1 MADGFRS
8 QFPPGTTLLQGV
20 GLNTQQTVP
29 FSVNTLI
36 VDMFQ
41 SLEVALFATTN
52 GGAGGASGLL
62 QLQFL
67 WFDGFSPNG
76 NLVWVDTCEI
86 VFDTVPNFSGKRAFV
101 RTPVRGRILLIVSNG
116 GTNAP
121 TNPVCTVNIYGSTV
135 AVPGFIIWQDTLNFS
150 GTDNIIGQQT
160 VAVEVVGPGATTTT
174 LICPPASG
182 PLTVS
187 FRFNISGNGGVF
199 FQSTFGSITAIGLPQ
214 LGVSATLGAG
224 QYSGFM
230 TGVFTA
236 RRPLIVNLLNNSGA
250 GINVTAH
257 TLVIT
262 RDEP

>member
-8 QFPPGTTLLQGV
+8 QFPPGTTLLQGN

-29 FSVNTLI
+29 FSVNTFI

-41 SLEVALFATTN
+41 SLEVAIFATTN
-52 GGAGGASGLL
+52 GGVGGTSGLL

-67 WFDGFSPNG
+67 WYD
-76 NLVWVDTCEI
+76 NLVNPNLIWVDTCET
-86 VFDTVPNFSGKRAFV
+86 VFDTVSNFTGKRAFV
-101 RTPVRGRILLIVSNG
+101 RTPVRGRVLQIVSNA

-121 TNPVCTVNIYGSTV
+121 TNPVCTINVYGSTV
-135 AVPGFIIWQDTLNFS
+135 PIPSFIIWQDTQNFS
-150 GTDNIIGQQT
+150 GTDNIICEQT
-160 VAVEVVGPGATTTT
+160 VAVEAVGPGATTTT
-174 LICPPASG
+174 VICPPCSG
-182 PLTVS
+182 PVTVS

-199 FQSTFGSITAIGLPQ
+199 FQSTFGSIAAIGLPQ

-224 QYSGFM
+224 QYSGFYI
-230 TGVFTA
+230 GAHTA

-250 GINVTAH
+250 GINITAH

>member
-1 MADGFRS
+1 MSDGFRS
-8 QFPPGTTLLQGV
+8 QFPPGTTLVQGV

-41 SLEVALFATTN
+41 SLEVAIFPTTN

-67 WFDGFSPNG
+67 WYDNFLG
-76 NLVWVDTCEI
+76 NLVWVDTCEV
-86 VFDTVPNFSGKRAFV
+86 VFDTVSNFSGKRAFV
-101 RTPVRGRILLIVSNG
+101 RTPIRGRILQIVSNG

-121 TNPVCTVNIYGSTV
+121 TNPVCTINVYGSTV
-135 AVPGFIIWQDTLNFS
+135 AVPGFILWQDTQNFS
-150 GTDNIIGQQT
+150 GTDNIICEQT
-160 VAVEVVGPGATTTT
+160 VAVEAVGPGATTTT
-174 LICPPASG
+174 IICAPCSG

-199 FQSTFGSITAIGLPQ
+199 FQSTFGSIAAIGLPQ

-230 TGVFTA
+230 TGVYTA

-250 GINVTAH
+250 GINITAH